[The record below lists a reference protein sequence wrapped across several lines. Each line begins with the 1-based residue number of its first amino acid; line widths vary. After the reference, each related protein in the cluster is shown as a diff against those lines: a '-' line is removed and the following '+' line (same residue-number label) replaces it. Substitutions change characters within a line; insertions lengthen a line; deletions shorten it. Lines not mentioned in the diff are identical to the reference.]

1 MSQPVEN
8 SQAQPSQQSDK
19 EYNFAQLRKQLEQE
33 KQARLQTEQRLA
45 QIEQER
51 QQPKQSYA
59 TDDDDSDEPYVDK
72 KALRR
77 EFNRFGQD
85 IEKKIDQKAEEKARI
100 LLEQERQHQFYKQNP
115 DFNQIMTPD
124 MIQKFAEK
132 HPDTA
137 ESLLEMPDGF
147 ARQKLLYRAMKDVG
161 IHKPPEAPKPNI
173 QDAINNNRKPL
184 YYQPSQTGSPPPYAA
199 AGDFS
204 PAGQKS
210 AYDKMKSLINN
221 RRS

>member
-1 MSQPVEN
+1 MSVPAEN
-8 SQAQPSQQSDK
+8 SQAQPEIKQNDK
-19 EYNFAQLRKQLEQE
+19 EYNFSQLRKQLEQE

-51 QQPKQSYA
+51 LTKQQSYVND
-59 TDDDDSDEPYVDK
+59 DDDDSEPYIDK
-72 KALRR
+72 KALRK
-77 EFNRFGQD
+77 ELSKFGQD
-85 IEKKIDQKAEEKARI
+85 INKTIEQKAEEKARI
-100 LLEQERQHQFYKQNP
+100 LLEQERQQQFFKQNP
-115 DFNQIMTPD
+115 DFNQIMTPE

-161 IHKPPEAPKPNI
+161 IHKPPESPKPSI
-173 QDAINNNRKPL
+173 QDSINNNRKPM
-184 YYQPSQTGSPPPYAA
+184 YYQPSGMNNPPYAN

-204 PAGQKS
+204 EAGQKN
-210 AYDKMKSLINN
+210 AYDKMKQLIRN
-221 RRS
+221 RRA

>member
-1 MSQPVEN
+1 MSVPEQNP
-8 SQAQPSQQSDK
+8 QAQPAPQQSDK

-45 QIEQER
+45 QMEQER
-51 QQPKQSYA
+51 ASPKQSYVN
-59 TDDDDSDEPYVDK
+59 DDDDSDEPYIDK
-72 KALRR
+72 KTFRKELS
-77 EFNRFGQD
+77 RFGQD
-85 IEKKIDQKAEEKARI
+85 INKTIDQKAEEKARTM
-100 LLEQERQHQFYKQNP
+100 LEQERQSNFYKQNP
-115 DFNQIMTPD
+115 DFNQIMSPD

-161 IHKPPEAPKPNI
+161 IHKKEEPKQSM
-173 QDAINNNRKPL
+173 QDAINSNKKPL
-184 YYQPSQTGSPPPYAA
+184 YYQPAGVNAPPYAA

-204 PAGQKS
+204 PAGQKN
-210 AYDKMKSLINN
+210 AYEKMKGLINN
-221 RRS
+221 RRGF